1 MASFVAVLSCDR
13 GRWRGEEVSLADCES
28 VTDIADV
35 ALDAD
40 GPLRLVLIEEDD
52 EYAAIVRVD
61 DDEEPRAFLSDG
73 HAAEAYPLAAVIA
86 DDLDEAYRGDPGD
99 EDILEDAPPAHESAP
114 VGDTDI
120 VEDLGTP
127 ADDLLRLCA
136 AEGMLPIDLLLAVCD
151 KAGCGSAFDD
161 LRA

>member
-1 MASFVAVLSCDR
+1 MASFVAVLSCNHD
-13 GRWRGEEVSLADCES
+13 RWRAKEISLAECES

-35 ALDAD
+35 ALDAQ

-61 DDEEPRAFLSDG
+61 DDEQPRAFLSDG
-73 HAAEAYPLAAVIA
+73 HAAESYALAALIA
-86 DDLDEAYRGDPGD
+86 DELDQAYGDDPGD
-99 EDILEDAPPAHESAP
+99 DILEDAPPARESAP
-114 VGDTDI
+114 LGDADI

-127 ADDLLRLCA
+127 AADLLGLCTT
-136 AEGMLPIDLLLAVCD
+136 EGMLPIDVLVAVCD